1 MNGELYL
8 KDILH
13 LVSQDLL
20 IPVMIVLAALIVY
33 AVFCVGSLVVEVIME
48 RRHYRENVPRFVN
61 AVYEAGY
68 SEVDDVIGQSG
79 MLKHQKQA
87 LLTVSRNMGLPQT
100 DLYALAKREVAGLDE
115 RYRRIAGRTDFASK
129 VAPMFG
135 LMGTLIPLGPGIVAM
150 GQGDIDALSTSLLI
164 AFDTTVAGLVA
175 AAICLFVSR
184 IRKAWY
190 GKYLSAVEATVT
202 AVLEKADEA
211 REAGVKLPHGYEA
224 PAKRGDPARTDEEGL
239 SNAGGPLPAQM
250 GTTHRIPVSSQ
261 ASSAMAGDATAAT
274 E

>member
-33 AVFCVGSLVVEVIME
+33 AVFCIGSLVVEVIME

-61 AVYEAGY
+61 AIYEADY
-68 SEVDDVIGQSG
+68 RAVDDVIEQSG

-100 DLYALAKREVAGLDE
+100 DLYALAKREVALLDE
-115 RYRRIAGRTDFASK
+115 RYRRITGRTDFASK

-150 GQGDIDALSTSLLI
+150 GQGDVDALSTSLLI

-175 AAICLFVSR
+175 AAVCLFVSR

-190 GKYLSAVEATVT
+190 GKYLSAIEAAVT
-202 AVLEKADEA
+202 SILEKADEA
-211 REAGVKLPHGYEA
+211 RAVGVDLPHGYEA
-224 PAKRGDPARTDEEGL
+224 PVASPPKRSKRAPEGEQ
-239 SNAGGPLPAQM
+239 LPVSQ
-250 GTTHRIPVSSQ
+250 GTTEPIAMPGY
-261 ASSAMAGDATAAT
+261 AMAGTGDSEARVK
-274 E
+274 